1 MRIAIVG
8 AFEREL
14 RPLIKG
20 WPSRKLQY
28 GGREFTFYQGEH
40 AVVVCGGVGAERARA
55 AAQAAI
61 AEFSPELL
69 ISAGFAG
76 ALVAEL
82 HTGDTIFP
90 AMIIDT
96 KDGSRHPTAI
106 ERAPL
111 GSTPHARTLLASCPE
126 IASVGQKQRLRNSYG
141 AHAVDMESAEV
152 SRAAEAHN
160 ISFVAVKAI
169 SDEFDFELPLAVSA
183 FIREGRFQTARF
195 LLHTAMRPRLWARV
209 LQLARNSEIAARNLC
224 AWLRPSVL
232 THTIAS
238 GTTASGR

>member
-1 MRIAIVG
+1 M
-8 AFEREL
+8 
-14 RPLIKG
+14 
-20 WPSRKLQY
+20 
-28 GGREFTFYQGEH
+28 
-40 AVVVCGGVGAERARA
+40 GAEPARR

-96 KDGSRHPTAI
+96 KDGSRHATAI
-106 ERAPL
+106 NRAPL
-111 GSTPHARTLLASCPE
+111 GSTPNARTLLASCPD
-126 IASVGQKQRLRNSYG
+126 IASGREKQRLANSYG

-160 ISFVAVKAI
+160 IPFVAVKAI
-169 SDEFDFELPLAVSA
+169 SDELDFELPPAVSA
-183 FIREGRFQTARF
+183 FIRNGRFETVRF
-195 LLHTAMRPRLWARV
+195 LLHAAIRPWLWARV
-209 LQLARNSEIAARNLC
+209 LGLAHNSDLAARNLC

-232 THTIAS
+232 NHTIAS
-238 GTTASGR
+238 GTITSGQ